1 VIYPFNHQF
10 RTRPGYID
18 FPVRICHNNIEY
30 LFKCSI
36 EISKMRKL
44 ATALQCDP
52 DEHVDTTAVV
62 RAQQSLP
69 DGSTLTRMSEI
80 FAALGDTTRLRLLIA
95 LSRQPL
101 CVHELSEVLG
111 VSVSAVS
118 HQLRTLK
125 MLKLVSAQRAGKRV
139 YYSLD
144 DVHVHHLIAEGLK
157 HALER

>member
-1 VIYPFNHQF
+1 
-10 RTRPGYID
+10 
-18 FPVRICHNNIEY
+18 
-30 LFKCSI
+30 
-36 EISKMRKL
+36 MRKL

-95 LSRQPL
+95 LSHQPL

-125 MLKLVSAQRAGKRV
+125 MLRLVTAQRAGKRV

-144 DVHVHHLIAEGLK
+144 DAHVHHLIEEGLQ